1 MGSQPAK
8 HTGVGLEWLARLGH
22 DLRSPMNGIL
32 GLAGLLHDT
41 DLTPEQRD
49 HVEGIQASGEALL
62 TIICNVLDLATIEAG
77 TLALE
82 AQPFDLRDAIE
93 RSLDRVARQA
103 AQKDL
108 DLAYLVEQ
116 GTPNTLLGDVTRVG
130 QVLVNVLSHA
140 VRLSHKGEIVLS
152 VTSRPLAER
161 RHELHVAVRHPD
173 ISALSGRDI
182 AGGVEPTPGALGPGP
197 SDATELGLVLSKRL
211 SQLMGGTLWLES
223 EGAHGSTSHVT
234 LVAEAVPS
242 ELSELCELPRRISP
256 QPRAPVGRSTTASPI
271 AQSRSGRAPLRI
283 LLAEDDAVNQKVVLA
298 ILKGLGYRA
307 DVAANGLEVLRA
319 LERQAYDVVL
329 MDLQMPELDGLATS
343 RQVCERWP
351 RDRRP
356 RIVATTADDSPDIR
370 EACRAAGMDDFVGKA
385 DRVEAWVAML
395 QRCSSSAA
403 LREPP

>member
-32 GLAGLLHDT
+32 GLAGLLLDT
-41 DLTPEQRD
+41 NLTPEQRD
-49 HVEGIQASGEALL
+49 YVESLHASGEALL

-77 TLALE
+77 TLTLE

-93 RSLDRVARQA
+93 RSLDRVAGQA

-108 DLAYLVEQ
+108 DLAYVVEQ
-116 GTPNTLLGDVTRVG
+116 GTPNTLLGDVTRVR

-140 VRLSHKGEIVLS
+140 VRLSHQGEVVLS

-161 RHELHVAVRHPD
+161 RHELHVAVRHAD

-197 SDATELGLVLSKRL
+197 SNATELGLALSMRL

-234 LVAEAVPS
+234 LIAEAVPG
-242 ELSELCELPRRISP
+242 EPSELCELPSRIFP
-256 QPRAPVGRSTTASPI
+256 EPPAPVERSTTASPS
-271 AQSRSGRAPLRI
+271 APSRTERAPLRI
-283 LLAEDDAVNQKVVLA
+283 LLAEDDTINQKVALAVLR
-298 ILKGLGYRA
+298 GLGYHA
-307 DVAANGLEVLRA
+307 DVAANGLEVLRV

-343 RQVCERWP
+343 REICRRWP

-356 RIVATTADDSPDIR
+356 RIVATTASDSPEIR
-370 EACRAAGMDDFVGKA
+370 EACRAAGIDDFVGKA

-395 QRCSSSAA
+395 QRCSSSAG
-403 LREPP
+403 LREPS